1 MLMPLYVVALMF
13 LMNIKK
19 IIVKFQSKPL
29 PGTVSFDDFLKYASY
44 YGFVLV
50 RSKGSHNMLK
60 NKKTNQLFV
69 VPTVSGT
76 KVKAVYVIEFK
87 KIINEE

>member
-1 MLMPLYVVALMF
+1 
-13 LMNIKK
+13 
-19 IIVKFQSKPL
+19 
-29 PGTVSFDDFLKYASY
+29 
-44 YGFVLV
+44 
-50 RSKGSHNMLK
+50 MLK